1 MLPLLGGGT
10 SGVFGKGEIMYQ
22 PTDLKKG
29 VVCQIDGKPY
39 RVIEYGQKVMGR
51 GGSIVNVKL
60 KNLLDGSVIPKTFKG
75 QDKIEPAEV
84 NNKVVQ
90 YLYRDGDMFYFMDPE
105 SFEQFELGAD
115 TVDTAAGYL
124 KEGNELNL
132 QLFDGRVINV
142 ELPKNLYLEVTYAED
157 VVKGDT
163 TSNVLKDATLE
174 TGITVKVPA
183 FIKVGDIISVDTA
196 TGEYRERKK

>member
-1 MLPLLGGGT
+1 
-10 SGVFGKGEIMYQ
+10 MYS

-29 VVCQIDGKPY
+29 TVIQIDGKPY
-39 RVIEYGQKVMGR
+39 RVTEYGQKVMGR

-84 NNKVVQ
+84 SNKSVQ
-90 YLYRDGDMFYFMDPE
+90 YLYGDGDTFYFMDPE
-105 SFEQFELGAD
+105 SFEQFELP
-115 TVDTAAGYL
+115 TEVVDSAANFL
-124 KEGNELNL
+124 KEGDSLNL
-132 QLFDGRVINV
+132 QFFDGRVINV

-163 TSNVLKDATLE
+163 TSSVLKDATLE
-174 TGITVKVPA
+174 TGLVIKAPA
-183 FIKVGDIISVDTA
+183 FIKTGDIVSVDTT
-196 TGEYRERKK
+196 TGDYRERKK

>member
-1 MLPLLGGGT
+1 
-10 SGVFGKGEIMYQ
+10 MYQ

-39 RVIEYGQKVMGR
+39 RVTEYNQKVMGR

-60 KNLLDGSVIPKTFKG
+60 KNMIDGSVIPKTFKG
-75 QDKIEPAEV
+75 QDKIERAEV
-84 NNKVVQ
+84 TNKTVQ
-90 YLYRDGDMFYFMDPE
+90 YLYTDGDDFYFMDPE
-105 SFEQFELGAD
+105 SFEQFQLNAEI
-115 TVDTAAGYL
+115 VDTAAQYL
-124 KEGNELNL
+124 KEGDELSL
-132 QLFDGRVINV
+132 QFFGDRVINV

-163 TSNVLKDATLE
+163 TSSVLKDATLE
-174 TGITVKVPA
+174 TGLVVKVPA
-183 FIKVGDIISVDTA
+183 FIKVGDIVSVDTT

>member
-1 MLPLLGGGT
+1 
-10 SGVFGKGEIMYQ
+10 MYQ

-60 KNLLDGSVIPKTFKG
+60 KNLIDGSVIPKTFKG
-75 QDKIEPAEV
+75 QDKIERAEV
-84 NNKVVQ
+84 TTKTVQ
-90 YLYRDGDMFYFMDPE
+90 YLYNDGDTYFFMDPE
-105 SFEQFELGAD
+105 TFEQFELPSD
-115 TVDTAAGYL
+115 IVDEAKGYL
-124 KEGNELNL
+124 KEGDSLGL
-132 QLFDGRVINV
+132 QFFGERVINV
-142 ELPKNLYLEVTYAED
+142 ELPKNLYLEVTYTED

-163 TSNVLKDATLE
+163 TSNVLKDATVE

-183 FIKVGDIISVDTA
+183 FIKVGDVISVDTS